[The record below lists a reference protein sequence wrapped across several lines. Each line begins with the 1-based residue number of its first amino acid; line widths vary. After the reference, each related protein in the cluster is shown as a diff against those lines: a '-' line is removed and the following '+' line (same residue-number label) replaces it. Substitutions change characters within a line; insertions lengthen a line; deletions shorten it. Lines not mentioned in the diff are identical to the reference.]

1 MIDYIWLT
9 EYLHSVLK
17 IYLIR
22 ACRDLWAWGKRGTD
36 EEGSTFWK
44 GWRETWSQCPGSLY
58 SSILNWKPVK
68 QSTKADEVTLQP
80 ALGSGYWDVV
90 CNKTGQLFST
100 VFWNIYALGKWSLT
114 QQLTL
119 TLVINPTAVQE
130 HTHTI
135 ETRKYK
141 NGVYRSDAALIEKL
155 FYLYKIQN
163 LPARISH
170 PAKRL
175 FWSFQRCYV
184 QCLCCEAWEC
194 THTHSSLKSSLT
206 SDRKIFGMEDV
217 LRPKY
222 AQVCNSC
229 TVLLKHDSFF
239 LRFQNWDCNI
249 MGEVSLG

>member
-1 MIDYIWLT
+1 MSWFSLFF
-9 EYLHSVLK
+9 HSKLE
-17 IYLIR
+17 
-22 ACRDLWAWGKRGTD
+22 ACQTKHKSRRGHAAA
-36 EEGSTFWK
+36 STWFRML
-44 GWRETWSQCPGSLY
+44 GCC
-58 SSILNWKPVK
+58 
-68 QSTKADEVTLQP
+68 LQQ
-80 ALGSGYWDVV
+80 
-90 CNKTGQLFST
+90 NRQLFST
-100 VFWNIYALGKWSLT
+100 MFWNISALGKWSLT

-141 NGVYRSDAALIEKL
+141 NGVYRSDAALVEKL

-163 LPARISH
+163 LPETRISH

-206 SDRKIFGMEDV
+206 SDRIIFGMEDV

-239 LRFQNWDCNI
+239 F
-249 MGEVSLG
+249 